1 MVYSIEDDM
10 RLAQLHRSAMVA
22 PRPLEQPNEDYTLKK
37 SHQTPSI
44 HSLFQ
49 QREKEVEQCNMLLL
63 LMLAAL
69 EYSIPLEVLQATLE
83 TAKLATV
90 GYICTCKVVMS

>member
-1 MVYSIEDDM
+1 MDKKRLSYLVYSIEDDM
-10 RLAQLHRSAMVA
+10 RLAQLHRSALA
-22 PRPLEQPNEDYTLKK
+22 TPGPLEQPNEDYVLRKAN
-37 SHQTPSI
+37 QTPNI

-49 QREKEVEQCNMLLL
+49 RREKELEQCNMLLL

-69 EYSIPLEVLQATLE
+69 EYSIPLKVLQATLE

-90 GYICTCKVVMS
+90 G